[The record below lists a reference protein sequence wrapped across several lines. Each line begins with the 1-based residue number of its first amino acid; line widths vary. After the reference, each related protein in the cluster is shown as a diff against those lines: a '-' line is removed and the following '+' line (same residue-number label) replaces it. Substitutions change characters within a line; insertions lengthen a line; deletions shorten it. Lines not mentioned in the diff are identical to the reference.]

1 MKKILIIEDD
11 RVVASIYRNKFLGAG
26 YKVEVAVDGEEGL
39 AVVKNFRP
47 DLVQLDLMMPKI
59 NGVEV
64 LKKLR
69 ADPEWKSL
77 PVVVL
82 SNSYLM
88 HMVEEAWRAG
98 ATRCIAKS
106 DCSPRQMV
114 EIVGTLLAEEAPAPP
129 PPTSPAPTGGTAF
142 FRAPTVPA
150 VASSGEADA
159 AFQMELRKSFLE
171 SGPQTIGVLRT
182 LLQNVLKGE
191 GDTARLASISE
202 LFRKVRSVASNA
214 AVVEYAPIARL
225 SSGLEALLKELYD
238 KPQNISASSLRTVA
252 QTVDLLEALYKTGQN
267 YQAAVSSTPGV
278 LVVDDD
284 LIARRAIV
292 YALEKVGIKCIT
304 LEDPVAALN
313 MMAENRFDLIFL
325 DVDMPGMDGF
335 ELCRKIRAQPSHE
348 KTPVVFVTALT
359 DFESRA
365 KSALS
370 GGNDLIAKPFLF
382 MELAVKALLYLLRPR

>member
-1 MKKILIIEDD
+1 M
-11 RVVASIYRNKFLGAG
+11 
-26 YKVEVAVDGEEGL
+26 
-39 AVVKNFRP
+39 
-47 DLVQLDLMMPKI
+47 
-59 NGVEV
+59 
-64 LKKLR
+64 
-69 ADPEWKSL
+69 
-77 PVVVL
+77 
-82 SNSYLM
+82 
-88 HMVEEAWRAG
+88 
-98 ATRCIAKS
+98 
-106 DCSPRQMV
+106 
-114 EIVGTLLAEEAPAPP
+114 
-129 PPTSPAPTGGTAF
+129 
-142 FRAPTVPA
+142 
-150 VASSGEADA
+150 
-159 AFQMELRKSFLE
+159 
-171 SGPQTIGVLRT
+171 
-182 LLQNVLKGE
+182 
-191 GDTARLASISE
+191 
-202 LFRKVRSVASNA
+202 
-214 AVVEYAPIARL
+214 VEYAPIARL

-252 QTVDLLEALYKTGQN
+252 QTVDLLEALYKAGQN

-348 KTPVVFVTALT
+348 KTPIVFVTALT